1 MDRRD
6 FCASLLSSGLALGS
20 LASTVSAQ
28 SAGDVGLS
36 PQKLKWHKSLKPA
49 HKLAMETD
57 KPLLIVFGASW
68 CHYCHKLERETL
80 ADKRLVAAIERD
92 FVPVHLDFDKDA
104 KVAKILEVERLP
116 CTVVLSPEADLLL
129 KSEGF
134 KDYKGYLKVLQA
146 SLEQRASIRQ
156 VTNQGP

>member
-1 MDRRD
+1 MDRRE
-6 FCASLLSSGLALGS
+6 FCAGLLGSGLALGS
-20 LASTVSAQ
+20 LASFVAAET
-28 SAGDVGLS
+28 AGVGGVS
-36 PQKLKWHKSLKPA
+36 PQRLRWHKNLKAAHSLA
-49 HKLAMETD
+49 IETD

-80 ADKRLVAAIERD
+80 SDKRLVAVIERD
-92 FVPVHLDFDKDA
+92 FVPVQLDFDKDA

-116 CTVVLSPEADLLL
+116 CTVVLSPDADLLI

-156 VTNQGP
+156 VGNRRP